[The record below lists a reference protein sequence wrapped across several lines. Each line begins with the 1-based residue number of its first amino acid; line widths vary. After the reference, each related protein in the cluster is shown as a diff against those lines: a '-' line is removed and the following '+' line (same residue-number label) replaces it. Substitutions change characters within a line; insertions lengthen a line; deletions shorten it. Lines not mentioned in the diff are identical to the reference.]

1 MLFVVTSNTISG
13 VNALKYFVC
22 LEIVGHTILK
32 RSVSGIK
39 KYMFKLFLPKRKDY
53 MCLLTFYLLLFLPIS
68 VDKIFI

>member
-13 VNALKYFVC
+13 VTALKYFVS

-39 KYMFKLFLPKRKDY
+39 KYMFKLFLPKQKDY
-53 MCLLTFYLLLFLPIS
+53 MCLLTFYLLLFLPIN